1 MILDEAAVCG
11 AHAGLKSEFARGCA
25 ELVRARLQQAEK
37 DTPANRELVAARRSH
52 IDEIL
57 DTLLEMRHGQP

>member
-1 MILDEAAVCG
+1 MIHGEATVRG
-11 AHAGLKSEFARGCA
+11 AHAALKREFARGCR

-37 DTPANRELVAARRSH
+37 DTPGNRDLVAARRSH

-57 DTLLEMRHGQP
+57 DTLLDMRHGQP